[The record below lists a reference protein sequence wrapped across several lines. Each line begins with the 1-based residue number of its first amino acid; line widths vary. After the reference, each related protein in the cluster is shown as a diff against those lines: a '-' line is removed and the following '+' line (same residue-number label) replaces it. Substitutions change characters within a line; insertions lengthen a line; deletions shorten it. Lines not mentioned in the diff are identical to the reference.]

1 MEKASKNLTKFWL
14 SARAFGFVP
23 FPVSSG
29 EPEESGLK
37 EFSMKKAL
45 IVLLMLTAW
54 TGCLEKN
61 ATHTL
66 YVELD
71 ESVTWEVFERDVY
84 SSAGKLEDRLREEGS
99 YLASAVAGS
108 PSILQDLTEIGGTDA
123 YAELLRDRRPFSLR
137 ATARFQ
143 DLEHALTGLF
153 EVAEIDAEVR
163 LKAAG
168 DRRILTITPLD
179 LGPRRDDGGEDPLSE
194 LYRAEDFRFV
204 VSGGEFEEAEG
215 FTIQDEGRVA
225 IWSDEPTEDRG
236 RFRLVWTVED

>member
-1 MEKASKNLTKFWL
+1 
-14 SARAFGFVP
+14 
-23 FPVSSG
+23 
-29 EPEESGLK
+29 
-37 EFSMKKAL
+37 MKKAL

-54 TGCLEKN
+54 TGCLEKDV
-61 ATHTL
+61 THTL

-71 ESVTWEVFERDVY
+71 DSVTWEVFERDVY
-84 SSAGKLEDRLREEGS
+84 SSAGKLEDRLREEGN
-99 YLASAVAGS
+99 YLKDALAGS
-108 PSILQDLTEIGGTDA
+108 PSILQDLAEIGGTDV

-153 EVAEIDAEVR
+153 ETAEIDAEVR

-179 LGPRRDDGGEDPLSE
+179 LEPRLDNDDEDSMSE
-194 LYRAEDFRFV
+194 LFRAEGFRFV
-204 VSGGEFEEAEG
+204 MSSGEFEQAEG

-225 IWSDEPTEDRG
+225 VWSDATDADNR
-236 RFRLVWTVED
+236 RLRLVWTTED